1 VSANVPDSAERIALT
16 IFQGRTADRNSRA
29 MAGAA
34 LLGKALAARVGV
46 LGTVLGFPGPPLHES
61 WDQELKAARPAL
73 LTLAERYE
81 KLLTARQVPLTVM
94 GRCASA
100 LATLPAIARHW
111 PEACVVWF
119 DAHADSNTPTS
130 VAIPYLGGMVISGAA
145 GMWATGLG
153 DGLRLSNVVLVGSRD
168 IDPDEQQL
176 IDSGAIRLVRAGA
189 ELAFEL
195 AKAVGDRA
203 VYVHL
208 DCDVLEP
215 GIVPTE
221 YVSPN
226 GLTLEDLRIACE
238 TLAKSRIVGLEIA
251 EFEATWPDSHAPASA
266 QGLLGSVAPL
276 LDAMFR

>member
-1 VSANVPDSAERIALT
+1 MPVNSRIALT
-16 IFQGRTADRNSRA
+16 IFQGRAGDRNSRA
-29 MAGAA
+29 MAGAV
-34 LLGKALAARVGV
+34 LLGKELSVRVGV
-46 LGTVLGFPGPPLHES
+46 LGTVLGLPEPPLHAS
-61 WDQELKAARPAL
+61 WDQELKAARPGL

-81 KLLTARQVPLTVM
+81 KLLTARQLPLTVM
-94 GRCASA
+94 GRCASS
-100 LATLPAIARHW
+100 LATLPAIACHW

-145 GMWATGLG
+145 GMWVTGLG
-153 DGLRLSNVVLVGSRD
+153 HGLRISNVVLVGSRD

-226 GLTLEDLRIACE
+226 GLSLLDLRIACE
-238 TLAKSRIVGLEIA
+238 TLAKGRLIGLEIA
-251 EFEATWPDSHAPASA
+251 EFEATWPDSDAPVSP
-266 QGLLGSVAPL
+266 QGLLDSVAPL
-276 LDAMFR
+276 LDAMCR